1 MKKMS
6 FYLLLTGLLSIGLVS
21 FKPSVSTSKVDI
33 KQSNLGWTG
42 YKVTGKHFGTVKL
55 KSGELKFDGS
65 KLVGGSFEIDMTSIT
80 TTDMTGEYATKLDN
94 HLKSDDFFGT
104 QNHPTAKFE
113 ISSAISQGNDLYK
126 LTGDLTIKGIKKPI
140 KFNATVKESNGVK
153 TANALIKID
162 RSEFNVRYGSG
173 SFFDNL
179 GDKTIYDEF
188 DLEVSL
194 VTSK

>member
-1 MKKMS
+1 
-6 FYLLLTGLLSIGLVS
+6 
-21 FKPSVSTSKVDI
+21 
-33 KQSNLGWTG
+33 
-42 YKVTGKHFGTVKL
+42 
-55 KSGELKFDGS
+55 
-65 KLVGGSFEIDMTSIT
+65 MTSIT